1 MLNISGLIFMYLG
14 KKYIAS
20 AAVEYRIEVRLTDCA
35 IRRSQSFLS
44 SSSLSSCRFLGVF
57 AVHFEVI
64 WMASEGSSRF
74 ALSIFL
80 LVVARS
86 VGVRWLVKHVADG
99 GFE

>member
-1 MLNISGLIFMYLG
+1 MYLG
-14 KKYIAS
+14 EKYIAS
-20 AAVEYRIEVRLTDCA
+20 ATVEYRIVVRLTDCT

-44 SSSLSSCRFLGVF
+44 SLLSIRRFLGVF
-57 AVHFEVI
+57 AIHGEVI

-80 LVVARS
+80 LILARS
-86 VGVRWLVKHVADG
+86 VGVRWLVEHVADG

>member
-35 IRRSQSFLS
+35 IRRRKSFLS

-57 AVHFEVI
+57 AVHIEVI

-86 VGVRWLVKHVADG
+86 VDVRLLIEHVADG
-99 GFE
+99 SFE